1 VEAEMK
7 STGTESKLKF
17 GMRALSA
24 FNLLANRHLQHFA
37 CLVILLFCAVSTLR
51 LTIQEGVGLFSLY
64 EGGYGDNYVYHTVES
79 YVQTGQIYPDLRN
92 PFELPSIY
100 GPLTYVLLSLPLR
113 VIPWVSGYLGLRLLI
128 LASFLVCLYLVASIS
143 RKLIH
148 HRRAVPVSLLLAA
161 SFGVFQGSFG
171 VFQGWPIQL
180 RGDFPSIL
188 FALLAIRLLLSSRP
202 WAPAL
207 AGAAAGFA
215 LQFKFTYVAAAAAGF
230 LWLTYQRKWKPLIA
244 FSLTAALTSVGVY
257 SLVLLREPHMLAH
270 IFALRSP
277 VLEFRGVGMF
287 LYHLAKEP
295 GLLLGLTMV
304 PVLLLRRQPH
314 WFLLALYFLISF
326 SVAAVTGIQAGGN
339 INYFFE
345 CLFAITPFATL
356 GVFWLRERTTTIG
369 GVFLGL
375 LIWGF
380 GVNPAVTSTATTI
393 DKARDTAVQN
403 RYLQNL
409 RDAFAGLNIFC
420 TVPWASHLAPTV
432 VIAEPFLLSYLERTG
447 RRDSAPWAA
456 RIRRREFDLIVTPVQ
471 AVSWRGIPDIT
482 PKIRAAIDE
491 SYQPFCACPH
501 ILLFSRRQENL
512 DSSLSLRFA
521 AIGCRPVS
529 CPAATECRV
538 W

>member
-1 VEAEMK
+1 MK
-7 STGTESKLKF
+7 ITGTESKLKF
-17 GMRALSA
+17 GISALPTL
-24 FNLLANRHLQHFA
+24 NLLVNRRLQHFA
-37 CLVILLFCAVSTLR
+37 YLVILLFCAVSTLR

-64 EGGYGDNYVYHTVES
+64 DGGYGDSYVYHTVES
-79 YVQTGQIYPDLRN
+79 YLQTGQIYPDLSN
-92 PFELPSIY
+92 PFELPSLY

-113 VIPWVSGYLGLRLLI
+113 VISWESGYLGLRLLI

-161 SFGVFQGSFG
+161 SFGVLY
-171 VFQGWPIQL
+171 GWPIQL

-188 FALLAIRLLLSSRP
+188 FALLAIRLLLSGRP

-230 LWLTYQRKWKPLIA
+230 LWLTYHRKWKHLIA

-277 VLEFRGVGMF
+277 VLEYRGVAEF

-304 PVLLLRRQPH
+304 PVLLLRRWPH

-326 SVAAVTGIQAGGN
+326 SVAVVTGIQAGSN

-356 GVFWLRERTTTIG
+356 GVFWLRERTTNIG

-380 GVNPAVTSTATTI
+380 GVNPAVASTVATI
-393 DKARDTAVQN
+393 GKARDAAVQN

-409 RDAFAGLNIFC
+409 RGAFVGLNVFS
-420 TVPWASHLAPTV
+420 TVPGVSHFAPKV
-432 VIAEPFLLSYLERTG
+432 FIAEPFLLSYLERTG
-447 RRDSAPWAA
+447 KRDSAPWAA
-456 RIRRREFDLIVTPVQ
+456 RIQRREFDLIVTRDQ
-471 AVSWRGIPDIT
+471 ADSWRGIPHIT
-482 PKIRAAIDE
+482 PKIRAAIEE

-529 CPAATECRV
+529 CPGATECRV